1 MTQTHYDPNDL
12 LEPVSPELRRLNVEG
27 IHCFT
32 FNQVAATEEW
42 RQANLV

>member
-1 MTQTHYDPNDL
+1 MIYLSRCRPIFA
-12 LEPVSPELRRLNVEG
+12 RLNVEG

-42 RQANLV
+42 RQANLT